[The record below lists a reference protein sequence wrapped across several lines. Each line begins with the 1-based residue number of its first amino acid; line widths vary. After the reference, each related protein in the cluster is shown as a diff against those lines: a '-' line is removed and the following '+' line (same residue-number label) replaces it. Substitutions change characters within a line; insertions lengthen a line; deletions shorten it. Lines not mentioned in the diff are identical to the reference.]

1 VKLSK
6 KLEDAINE
14 QINKELY
21 SGYLYLS
28 MSAYC
33 EAENLPGS
41 AKWMRAQAQ
50 EEVDHA
56 MRFFDY
62 VNARGGRVVLKAIEM
77 PAPVWKSPLEM
88 FEQVLDHERKV
99 TGLINRLYELALAE
113 KDYAAQMELQWFI
126 TEQVEEEESAM
137 DMVQKFK
144 MAGEHPAGLYQL
156 DKELATRAYTAPTP
170 LAALDAGA

>member
-1 VKLSK
+1 MLGK

-33 EAENLPGS
+33 EAENLPGF

-50 EEVDHA
+50 EEVGHA
-56 MRFFDY
+56 MRLFDY

-77 PAPVWKSPLEM
+77 PTPVWKSPLGM

-99 TGLINRLYELALAE
+99 SGMINRIYELALVE
-113 KDYAAQMELQWFI
+113 KDYATQMELQWFI
-126 TEQVEEEESAM
+126 TEQVEEE
-137 DMVQKFK
+137 QN
-144 MAGEHPAGLYQL
+144 AGQVVAQLKRAEEHPMGLPMLDRQL
-156 DKELATRAYTAPTP
+156 GERETEEE
-170 LAALDAGA
+170 

>member
-1 VKLSK
+1 MLGK

-21 SGYLYLS
+21 SSYLYLS

-33 EAENLPGS
+33 EAENLPGF
-41 AKWMRAQAQ
+41 AHWTRAQAQ
-50 EEVDHA
+50 EEVGHA

-77 PAPVWKSPLEM
+77 PTPVWKLPLEM

-99 TGLINRLYELALAE
+99 TGMINRLYELALAE
-113 KDYAAQMELQWFI
+113 KEYATQMALQWFM
-126 TEQVEEEESAM
+126 TEQVEEE
-137 DMVQKFK
+137 QN
-144 MAGEHPAGLYQL
+144 AGQVVEQLRRIGDQPMGLLVLDRQL
-156 DKELATRAYTAPTP
+156 GERETEEAEAEEE
-170 LAALDAGA
+170 

>member
-1 VKLSK
+1 VSMLGK

-33 EAENLPGS
+33 EAENLPGF

-50 EEVDHA
+50 EEVEHA

-99 TGLINRLYELALAE
+99 TGMINRMYEVALAE
-113 KDYAAQMELQWFI
+113 KDYATQMELQWFI
-126 TEQVEEEESAM
+126 TEQVEEE
-137 DMVQKFK
+137 QN
-144 MAGEHPAGLYQL
+144 AGQVVEQLKRVEAHPMGLLTVDRQL
-156 DKELATRAYTAPTP
+156 GERGTEEE
-170 LAALDAGA
+170 

>member
-1 VKLSK
+1 MLTK

-21 SGYLYLS
+21 SAYLYLS

-41 AKWMRAQAQ
+41 AKWMRTQAQ

-62 VNARGGRVVLKAIEM
+62 VNARGGRVVLKAIDM
-77 PAPVWKSPLEM
+77 PTPVWKSPLEM
-88 FEQVLDHERKV
+88 FEQALDHERKV
-99 TGLINRLYELALAE
+99 TGRINRLYEVALAE
-113 KDYAAQMELQWFI
+113 KEYAAQVELQWFI
-126 TEQVEEEESAM
+126 TEQVEEEQKAGQVVEQLKRVEAHPM
-137 DMVQKFK
+137 GLLMVDRQL
-144 MAGEHPAGLYQL
+144 GERE
-156 DKELATRAYTAPTP
+156 KEQE
-170 LAALDAGA
+170 

>member
-33 EAENLPGS
+33 EAENLPGF

-62 VNARGGRVVLKAIEM
+62 VNARGGRIVLKAIEM

-126 TEQVEEEESAM
+126 TEQVEEE
-137 DMVQKFK
+137 QN
-144 MAGEHPAGLYQL
+144 AGQVVEQLKRVEEHPMGLLMLDRQL
-156 DKELATRAYTAPTP
+156 GERG
-170 LAALDAGA
+170 AA